1 MLASGSDDGTVRI
14 WGTEEQ
20 MKAELQYQKEREHLR
35 EQLLQVREFEARP
48 RVPQPCLIDAAG

>member
-20 MKAELQYQKEREHLR
+20 MKVELLYKKEREHLR
-35 EQLLQVREFEARP
+35 EKLQQVIGVIFFNSYK
-48 RVPQPCLIDAAG
+48 